1 MTSSTTLHGTRQRLA
16 AASLTALALTFS
28 ACATPQLSSSPPADQ
43 GSGASSSAAPQLSAS
58 PAAAQSPGASSSTTP
73 QLNDPYSLQIARS
86 SQITV
91 DTSAFRKTAPFKV
104 ATIVQGPIN
113 GWGTIFDAVMNEQ
126 MIESGK
132 FDMARRLYIPWD
144 FQTENQVKG
153 VDDAIAQGVDAI
165 MLTSLSRA
173 GLSAAVDR
181 AFASRTPVILCMA
194 GVETDNYT
202 AEVNTNIPL
211 MGYDSAKAV
220 AEKIGGKGNVILLHG
235 IAGVDAAEFWKSGA
249 EAAFA
254 EYPDINIVS
263 EQYGNWSVADSLNV
277 MRTVIVQ
284 NPNVDAIWAGGMEMG
299 MGAAQAYKE
308 AGLPVPFIGGTG
320 PINGFLR
327 TAISDNLDF
336 YVEQFPPAAS
346 QQCVNTMIDVL
357 EGKPVQKFTDAT
369 TLMAGVGPFGT
380 AQVAT
385 EYKPQFNDDFI
396 GPQVFPDAVYLA
408 AGFGKK

>member
-1 MTSSTTLHGTRQRLA
+1 MTSSTTLHGTRRRLA
-16 AASLTALALTFS
+16 AVSLTALALAFT
-28 ACATPQLSSSPPADQ
+28 ACATPQPT
-43 GSGASSSAAPQLSAS
+43 AS
-58 PAAAQSPGASSSTTP
+58 PAAAQSPGASAGATP
-73 QLNDPYSLQIARS
+73 QVTVSPAASQSPGASADTGPLLTDPYSQQIARS

-91 DTSAFRKTAPFKV
+91 DTSAFKKTAPFKV
-104 ATIVQGPIN
+104 ATVVQGPIN

-126 MIESGK
+126 MTESGK
-132 FDMARRLYIPWD
+132 FDMARRLYVPWD
-144 FQTENQVKG
+144 FQTENQLKG
-153 VDDAIAQGVDAI
+153 MDDAIAQKVDAI

-181 AFASRTPVILCMA
+181 AAAAGIPVILCMA

-202 AEVNTNIPL
+202 AEVSTNIPL
-211 MGYDSAKAV
+211 MGYESAKAV
-220 AEKIGGKGNVILLHG
+220 AEKIGGKGNVVLIHG

-249 EAAFA
+249 LAAFA
-254 EYPDINIVS
+254 EYPDIHIVS
-263 EQYGNWSVADSLNV
+263 EQYGNWSVADTLNV

-284 NPNVDAIWAGGMEMG
+284 NPNIDAIWAGGMEMG
-299 MGAAQAYKE
+299 QGAAEAYKE

-320 PINGFLR
+320 VINGFLR
-327 TAISDNLDF
+327 TAIRDNLDF

-357 EGKPVQKFTDAT
+357 EGKSVQKFTDAR
-369 TLMAGVGPFGT
+369 TLMVGVDPYGT